1 MTRSNVEMPN
11 EVQAWVSEGRYKEG
25 FFTQLATDEL
35 AMGINEDV
43 VRAISAKRNE
53 PEWMLEFRLEA
64 YRAWLQMEEPHW
76 LKANYERLN
85 YQDYSYYS
93 APSCG
98 SCDDAC
104 GSQPGAEQQPGA
116 PTDNNYLTS
125 EVELAFNQLGVPVR
139 EGSEVAVDAIFDSV
153 SVSTTYREKLAE
165 SGVIFCSFGDQRIKR
180 TESFI
185 HQKNVRIIRQ
195 CAGKSDTLLHSSAEL
210 IWELVFKAFKT
221 DKFKRIKRFLL
232 TLFFV
237 DAL

>member
-1 MTRSNVEMPN
+1 MPN

-35 AMGINEDV
+35 AKGINEEV

-64 YRAWLQMEEPHW
+64 YRAAADGRAALVEGQLRSPE
-76 LKANYERLN
+76 LR
-85 YQDYSYYS
+85 DYSYYS

-116 PTDNNYLTS
+116 ATEKDYLTS

-153 SVSTTYREKLAE
+153 SVATTYREKLAE
-165 SGVIFCSFGDQRIKR
+165 SGVIFCSFGEAIQNTRIWCVSTGARGAVQR
-180 TESFI
+180 
-185 HQKNVRIIRQ
+185 
-195 CAGKSDTLLHSSAEL
+195 
-210 IWELVFKAFKT
+210 
-221 DKFKRIKRFLL
+221 
-232 TLFFV
+232 
-237 DAL
+237 

>member
-1 MTRSNVEMPN
+1 MSDAINMTRSNVEMPN

-35 AMGINEDV
+35 AKGINEEV
-43 VRAISAKRNE
+43 VCAISAKRNE

-116 PTDNNYLTS
+116 AT
-125 EVELAFNQLGVPVR
+125 
-139 EGSEVAVDAIFDSV
+139 
-153 SVSTTYREKLAE
+153 EK
-165 SGVIFCSFGDQRIKR
+165 I
-180 TESFI
+180 T
-185 HQKNVRIIRQ
+185 
-195 CAGKSDTLLHSSAEL
+195 
-210 IWELVFKAFKT
+210 
-221 DKFKRIKRFLL
+221 
-232 TLFFV
+232 
-237 DAL
+237 